1 MSNNNN
7 KKEYNCPNCGAPIGY
22 GSKCEYCG
30 TQLGWMPI
38 ELSPVKIVVQ
48 QPRMKT
54 YVSRITMP
62 IRWMNDIPKEKREK
76 IIKNRLVESMFPAV
90 EENMELDGVDIKEW
104 MINPDAP
111 DELLIT
117 GKIRMVSM

>member
-1 MSNNNN
+1 MNN
-7 KKEYNCPNCGAPIGY
+7 KKIYNCPNCGAPIGY

-30 TQLGWMPI
+30 TPLDWMPI
-38 ELSPVKIVVQ
+38 DLSPVKIVLH
-48 QPRMKT
+48 QPRVKT
-54 YVSRITMP
+54 YVSRISIP
-62 IRWMNDIPKEKREK
+62 IRWMNDIPKEEREK

-104 MINPDAP
+104 MINPDMP

-117 GKIRMVSM
+117 GRVRLVSM

>member
-1 MSNNNN
+1 
-7 KKEYNCPNCGAPIGY
+7 
-22 GSKCEYCG
+22 
-30 TQLGWMPI
+30 
-38 ELSPVKIVVQ
+38 
-48 QPRMKT
+48 
-54 YVSRITMP
+54 
-62 IRWMNDIPKEKREK
+62 
-76 IIKNRLVESMFPAV
+76 MFPAV